1 MQNEKKTDIG
11 FPKSQA
17 ELGELI
23 TDLTEALRSVHSEL
37 EVVKQHGGGGGKWE
51 NFWKGLSVI
60 VIPVLFVAFGW
71 MWATEGRLNSLENME
86 IFTQSQALRMEQRI
100 IEAVSD
106 RIPASSTIQELADHE
121 ARIRALEDRR

>member
-1 MQNEKKTDIG
+1 MQNEKRTDIA
-11 FPKSQA
+11 FPRAEA

-23 TDLTEALRSVHSEL
+23 TDLTEAIHSVHSEL
-37 EVVKQHGGGGGKWE
+37 ESVKKHGGGGGWE
-51 NFWKGLSVI
+51 SFWKVLSLV
-60 VIPVLFVAFGW
+60 VIPILFVAFGW
-71 MWATEGRLNSLENME
+71 MWATEGRLNTLENME

-121 ARIRALEDRR
+121 ARIRALEERR